1 MKRAVRRKLQAGHA
15 MVELAFAAMVMA
27 SCLGG
32 TMEFGYTFLVYDQ
45 LVTAVGNGG
54 RYAAMRSYSAATAQ
68 DVEKGKDAIRNIVVY
83 GNSQPGEG
91 SAPLVVGLKPEN
103 VEVSWVMDEKGSP
116 AAVDVSIK
124 NFQVHAMFG
133 AFTFTGRP
141 SVEFP
146 YVGRYAAG
154 ESER

>member
-1 MKRAVRRKLQAGHA
+1 MI
-15 MVELAFAAMVMA
+15 ELAFAATVMA

-54 RYAAMRSYSAATAQ
+54 RYAAMRTYRAVSA
-68 DVEKGKDAIRNIVVY
+68 DDIEKGKVAIRNLVVY
-83 GNSQPGEG
+83 GNSQPEAGA
-91 SAPLVVGLKPEN
+91 APAVTGLKPEN
-103 VEVSWVMDEKGSP
+103 VEVSWVMGDKGSP
-116 AAVDVSIK
+116 AAVDVAIK
-124 NFQVHAMFG
+124 NYEVHAMFG

-141 SVEFP
+141 AVEFP
-146 YVGRYAAG
+146 FVGRYAPG

>member
-1 MKRAVRRKLQAGHA
+1 MI
-15 MVELAFAAMVMA
+15 ELAFAAMVMA

-45 LVTAVGNGG
+45 LVSAVGNGG
-54 RYAAMRSYSAATAQ
+54 RYAAMRTYRAATVQ
-68 DVEKGKDAIRNIVVY
+68 DVEKGKDAIRNMVAY
-83 GNSQPGEG
+83 GNSRPGDG
-91 SAPLVVGLKPEN
+91 SAPVVAGLRPEN
-103 VEVSWVMDEKGSP
+103 VEVSWVMDDKGSP
-116 AAVDVSIK
+116 AAVDVSIR

-146 YVGRYAAG
+146 FVGRYAPW